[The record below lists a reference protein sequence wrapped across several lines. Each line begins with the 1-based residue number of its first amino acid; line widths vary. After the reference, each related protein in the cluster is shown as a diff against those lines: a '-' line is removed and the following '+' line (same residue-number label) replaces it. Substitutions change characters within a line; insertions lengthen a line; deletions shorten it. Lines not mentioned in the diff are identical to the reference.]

1 MVLLI
6 HSKYTIREN
15 NEATILN
22 AIISQKEISRA
33 ELSVLAGLNKA
44 SVSAITKKLLE
55 DELIHEDRI
64 GDAARIGGRK
74 PIMLT
79 FNGKAALTL
88 SLDVAPNYVEGLI
101 AYIDGKVLYES
112 EIRGIKVSSDNVLTY
127 ITEMVEKL
135 SEHAVETPHGIT
147 GVCIAIHGLVSQEE
161 VLFTP
166 NYTLQSNL
174 KAQLEEI
181 FPFYVYLENE
191 ANLAALGEYT
201 FGSISDSVVSL
212 SIHTGIGAGIVENGK
227 LRTGKKGIAGEI
239 GHSILY
245 PDGRKCP
252 CGNEGCLEQYAS
264 HQAIYSELEQMLAL
278 PGINSSVVI
287 ERYKK
292 GDPVVQKT
300 LRTNA
305 HYLSIAVNNL
315 AVIYKPDLVV
325 INSSIYSQIPELL
338 QVLRNNLKGKFS
350 HGTPVVSSS
359 LKRKATLF
367 GGVAKSTQNFL
378 NIQNLK
384 MNIDS

>member
-1 MVLLI
+1 VVLLI

-112 EIRGIKVSSDNVLTY
+112 EIRGIKASSDNVLTY

-135 SEHAVETPHGIT
+135 SEHAVETPHGII
-147 GVCIAIHGLVSQEE
+147 GVCIAIHGLVTQEE
-161 VLFTP
+161 IIFTP
-166 NYTLQSNL
+166 NYTLPSDL
-174 KAQLEEI
+174 KSQLEEI
-181 FPFYVYLENE
+181 YPFYVYLENE

-201 FGSISDSVVSL
+201 FGSISDSVVSM

>member
-112 EIRGIKVSSDNVLTY
+112 EIRGIKASSDNVLTY

-135 SEHAVETPHGIT
+135 SEHAVETPHGII
-147 GVCIAIHGLVSQEE
+147 GVCIAIHGLVTQEE
-161 VLFTP
+161 IIFTP
-166 NYTLQSNL
+166 NYTLPSDL
-174 KAQLEEI
+174 KSQLEEI
-181 FPFYVYLENE
+181 YPFYVYLENE

-201 FGSISDSVVSL
+201 FGSISDSVVSM